1 MSSAPFP
8 AAHPERR
15 RWVRVKTATPARLS
29 LNGTAW
35 EGLAQN
41 LSLGG
46 TFMTF
51 ARNVSAT
58 ENQPIQMGLQT
69 DAGLLELKGTIRS
82 LREIEQEPLAVAD
95 AVQGLAVEFETLDAL
110 RGQIF
115 VSILDALRERS
126 VSVRLVGLLIPQD
139 TGDLLLELSAA
150 GAEPVEPAE
159 ALSDSAAED
168 GAVDAPPIISLPV
181 ECRNPLGRRIAAY
194 HDAPLEPALHAP
206 LVVIAPGYGGTKK
219 EYVPL
224 AYYLAGNGLH
234 VLRYDHTNHVGE
246 SEGDIADATLSGMEQ
261 DLGAVLDYASRT
273 WPGAPRAVI
282 ATSLS
287 GRVAFKHMARAPQAD
302 LLVLL
307 TGIVDLQATLTAVHQ
322 EDHMVAFLRGS
333 RLGVM
338 NVLGFNIDA
347 DRFLGDA
354 IKAGYAT
361 LANTLEDARQIRTP
375 VIFFAAERDAWVA
388 LESVKAI
395 QHALGDE
402 RVRVYLIP
410 EALHRVQENPRKARA
425 VFRRLVAC
433 CLERLVPEA
442 LARTI
447 LEPSKRAIGLQ
458 SRLERERARAHHH
471 MAKTDMV
478 EFWRDYLDNFHYIAN
493 VSDYWQLLDHIY
505 RMAGSLE
512 GGMRLLD
519 AGCGNGNFGMF
530 LLINQA
536 YRLRNGAA
544 RGAEP
549 IQYVG
554 VDFIQPALAAA
565 GLNLVR
571 TAAEIRGRFSLSA
584 GTPPLPMDF
593 SLLAADLNMPLPF
606 RDGQFD
612 RIVCNL
618 VIGYLQDPSF
628 LITEFLRVLAPA
640 GRLVITNLKPHPDL
654 SQIYRNFVQSTD
666 RPEEL
671 QEARH
676 LLNNS
681 GKIIQAESDGVFRFF
696 DRQELTMLLLA
707 SGAAQPR
714 VYSTF
719 ANQAYLVAADKADPL
734 PEARALHSAA
744 GLRPQGPVIQA

>member
-1 MSSAPFP
+1 MPNTP
-8 AAHPERR
+8 PAHPDRR
-15 RWVRVKTATPARLS
+15 RWTRVETTAPARLS
-29 LNGTAW
+29 RNGTAW
-35 EGLAQN
+35 EGLARN
-41 LSLGG
+41 LSRGG

-58 ENQPIQMGLQT
+58 ENQPIQLGLQT

-82 LREIEQEPLAVAD
+82 LREIGEEPSAAAD
-95 AVQGLAVEFETLDAL
+95 AVQGLAVEFEALDAI
-110 RGQIF
+110 REQILI
-115 VSILDALRERS
+115 SILDALRERA
-126 VSVRLVGLLIPQD
+126 VSVRLVGLLVPQD
-139 TGDLLLELSAA
+139 TGDLLLEISAA

-159 ALSDSAAED
+159 TLPDATEE
-168 GAVDAPPIISLPV
+168 GAPDAPAVSSRPV
-181 ECRNPLGRRIAAY
+181 ECCNPLGRRIAAY
-194 HDAPLEPALHAP
+194 HDAPTEPTPSAP
-206 LVVIAPGYGGTKK
+206 LVVIAPGYGDTKK

-224 AYYLAGNGLH
+224 AYYLAGNGFH

-261 DLGAVLDYASRT
+261 DLGAILDYASRT

-287 GRVAFKHMARAPQAD
+287 GRVAFKSMARAPQAE

-307 TGIVDLQATLTAVHQ
+307 SSVVDLQATLAAVHQ
-322 EDHMVAFLRGS
+322 EDHMVAFLRGG

-361 LANTLEDARQIRTP
+361 LANTLQDAQQIRTP
-375 VIFFAAERDAWVA
+375 VIFFAAEHDAWVA
-388 LESVKAI
+388 LESVKTV
-395 QHALGDE
+395 QQALGGG

-433 CLERLVPEA
+433 CLEQLSPEA
-442 LARTI
+442 PVRTI
-447 LEPSKRAIGLQ
+447 LDPSRRAIGLQ

-505 RMAGSLE
+505 RMAGSLN

-536 YRLRNGAA
+536 YRLRNGAVQ
-544 RGAEP
+544 GAEP
-549 IQYVG
+549 IRYVG
-554 VDFIQPALAAA
+554 VDFIQPALANAR
-565 GLNLVR
+565 LNLAR
-571 TAAEIRGRFSLSA
+571 TAAEIRGRFALSA
-584 GTPPLPMDF
+584 AMPPLPMDF

-618 VIGYLQDPSF
+618 VIGYLQEPSF
-628 LITEFLRVLAPA
+628 LIKEFLRVLSPA
-640 GRLVITNLKPHPDL
+640 GRLIITNLKPHPDL
-654 SQIYRNFVQSTD
+654 SQIYRNFVLSTD
-666 RPEEL
+666 QLEEL

-681 GKIIQAESDGVFRFF
+681 GKIIQAESNGVFRFF
-696 DRQELTMLLLA
+696 DRQELAMLLLA
-707 SGAAQPR
+707 NGAAQPR

-719 ANQAYLVAADKADPL
+719 ANQAYLAAADKAAPM
-734 PEARALHSAA
+734 PEARATHLAA

>member
-1 MSSAPFP
+1 MSSAPT
-8 AAHPERR
+8 AQPERR
-15 RWVRVKTATPARLS
+15 RWTRIETATPARLS

-35 EGLAQN
+35 EGMAQN

-51 ARNVSAT
+51 AQNVSAT
-58 ENQPIQMGLQT
+58 EKQSIQMGLQT
-69 DAGLLELKGTIRS
+69 DAGVLELKGTIRS
-82 LREIEQEPLAVAD
+82 LREIGKEPAAAAD
-95 AVQGLAVEFETLDAL
+95 AVQGLAVEFETLDAIKE
-110 RGQIF
+110 QIF
-115 VSILDALRERS
+115 VSILDALREQS
-126 VSVRLVGLLIPQD
+126 VSVRLVGLLTPQD
-139 TGDLLLELSAA
+139 TGDLLLEISTG
-150 GAEPVEPAE
+150 GAEPVETEE
-159 ALSDSAAED
+159 APPDSATD
-168 GAVDAPPIISLPV
+168 DSPSDAPSIVSRPV
-181 ECRNPLGRRIAAY
+181 ECRNPLGHRIAAY
-194 HDAPLEPALHAP
+194 HDAPLDPAPHAP
-206 LVVIAPGYGGTKK
+206 LVVIAPGYGDTKK

-224 AYYLAGNGLH
+224 AYYLAGNGFH

-246 SEGDIADATLSGMEQ
+246 SDGDITDSTLSCMEH
-261 DLGAVLDYASRT
+261 DLGAVLDYADRT

-287 GRVAFKHMARAPQAD
+287 GRIAFKHMARTPQAE

-307 TGIVDLQATLTAVHQ
+307 TGVVDLQATLAAVHQ
-322 EDHMVAFLRGS
+322 EDHMVAFLRGG

-354 IKAGYAT
+354 IKAGYGT
-361 LANTLEDARQIRTP
+361 LANTLQDARQIRTP
-375 VIFFAAERDAWVA
+375 VIFFAAEHDAWVA
-388 LESVKAI
+388 LESVKAV
-395 QHALGDE
+395 QQTLGDE
-402 RVRVYLIP
+402 QGRLYLIP

-442 LARTI
+442 KARTI
-447 LEPSKRAIGLQ
+447 LEPSRRAIGLQ

-471 MAKTDMV
+471 MAKTEMV

-505 RMAGSLE
+505 RMAGSIE
-512 GGMRLLD
+512 GGMRFLD

-536 YRLRNGAA
+536 YRFRSGAA
-544 RGAEP
+544 QGAEP
-549 IQYVG
+549 IHYVG
-554 VDFIQPALAAA
+554 ADFIQPALANARH
-565 GLNLVR
+565 NLTR
-571 TAAEIRGRFSLSA
+571 TADEIRGRFSLA
-584 GTPPLPMDF
+584 AETPVLPMDF

-612 RIVCNL
+612 RVVCNL

-628 LITEFLRVLAPA
+628 LVREFLRVLSPE
-640 GRLVITNLKPHPDL
+640 GRLIITNLKPHPDL
-654 SQIYRNFVQSTD
+654 SQIYRNFVQSTA

-681 GKIIQAESDGVFRFF
+681 GKIIQAESNGVFRFF
-696 DRQELTMLLLA
+696 DRQELAMLLLA

-719 ANQAYLVAADKADPL
+719 ANQAYLAAADKAGPM
-734 PEARALHSAA
+734 PAA
-744 GLRPQGPVIQA
+744 HATHLAADHTPRGPVIQT